1 MADQRTS
8 ARSGSR
14 RGPGRPPRQGERGRG
29 GQAGRGQGG
38 RGEPL
43 GQRPGAP
50 PPQDTPRSAALRAA
64 LAEVGVAD
72 AQRLERRLDGAL
84 RRPGPERD
92 PALDRLEPEVE
103 AARARLAV
111 RRASVP
117 ALSYPPELPVS
128 GAREEIAAAIRDHQV
143 VVVAG
148 ETGSG
153 KTTQLPKICLELGR
167 GARGMVGHTQPRRI
181 AARAVAERVAEELS
195 VPLGE
200 QVGYAVRFTDRVS
213 DRTLVSV
220 VTDGILLAEVQRDPL
235 LSRYDTVIIDEAHE
249 RSLNIDFL
257 LGILHRLL
265 PRRPDLKLVITS
277 ATIDPQRFAD
287 HFADVAGEVPVIE
300 VSGRTYPVEVR
311 YRPLVEDV
319 DEDDEDEDEDDD
331 AGGGRDDDR
340 SGGRPA
346 RAAKDPVQGVCD
358 AVRELAA
365 TGPGDVLVFL
375 PGEREIR
382 EASDAVA
389 RMQLRGTEVLPLYA
403 RLSGAEQHRVFSA
416 HGPGVQR
423 RVVLSTNVAETSLT
437 VPGIRYVVDA
447 GLARVSRYSARLKVQ
462 RLPVEPVSRASADQR
477 SGRCGRV
484 AEGVAIRLYSEADYD
499 GRPRFTDPEVLRTSL
514 ASVIL
519 QMAALGLGRVEDF
532 PFVDPPDRRQVADG
546 LSLLTELGAIED
558 DLAAVG
564 RADGGD
570 RRERGPAEQ
579 RQLRLTPVGRR
590 LARLP
595 LDPRLARM
603 VLEAD
608 RNSCVAEVLVI
619 AAALSVQDP
628 RDRPVEHQ
636 QAADAAHARF
646 RDERSDLLTLLALW
660 RYLHAQQD
668 TLSSSAFR
676 RMCKREFLSWLRV
689 REWQDVHRQLRQLT
703 RSLGV
708 DASSSASSTPD
719 DVSTDDG
726 ADTLGEADDD
736 GPGGSADDA
745 LPGSEQQVDADR
757 VHASVLAGFLS
768 SIGMREERAK
778 DPRGQQRPGG
788 EGRPERRDRRGVEY
802 LGARGARFALWPGSV
817 LARKPPAWVM
827 AAELV
832 ETSRLWARGVAA
844 IQPEWVEALA
854 GHLVRRTYSEPHWS
868 KKRASVVAS
877 ERVLLHG
884 LPLVAART
892 VAYGRVDPVTSRDLF
907 IRHAL
912 VEGDWVNH
920 HRFLEDNR
928 ALLEEAEDLEHRTRT
943 RGLVVDEEAL
953 VAFYDARVP
962 ADVVSGAHFDRW
974 WKGERR
980 RHPDLLTFDPAALL
994 ADAASGVQVDD
1005 YPLVWR
1011 VGDLDLRVSY
1021 RFAPGEDDDGATVHV
1036 PIRALAQLDPEPFA
1050 WQVPGLRH
1058 ELVTALVRGLPKAV
1072 RRHLAPAPDR
1082 ADAVLAVAGPQDGP
1096 LLPVLSRELER
1107 LTGTAVPLE
1116 DWDPGALPDHLRVR
1130 FAVHD
1135 GDDDGREGSPVL
1147 GAGRD
1152 LLALRR
1158 ALVADVRR
1166 AVSAAAS
1173 DLERGGAR
1181 DAGAA
1186 FAGGAL
1192 PPEVSTAGVAGF
1204 PALTDEG
1211 DAVAV
1216 RVHPTA
1222 AEARV
1227 AQRAGT
1233 RRLLRLELPTPGKDV
1248 VRRLSNADLLVLAR
1262 SPHGS
1267 TAALIDDCWDA
1278 VLDDLVRRAGGP
1290 PTDPEG
1296 HAALRERARAEGP
1309 AAVADVVAVVVRVLR
1324 SAGEAEAAL
1333 DRLASSG
1340 GSGLQALAVRPALED
1355 ARAQLAGLVHPGFVT
1370 ATGRERLP
1378 DLQRYLQ
1385 ALLRRLAAL
1394 PADAARDRDRTGVV
1408 ERASAD
1414 YARAVAALPP
1424 VRRGDDDVREVR
1436 WMLEELRVSLF
1447 TQGAVATRGSASPQ
1461 RVARAL
1467 AKLPLVEV

>member
-1 MADQRTS
+1 MRPTLDDDMADQRTS
-8 ARSGSR
+8 ARRGPR
-14 RGPGRPPRQGERGRG
+14 RGPR
-29 GQAGRGQGG
+29 
-38 RGEPL
+38 
-43 GQRPGAP
+43 RPGGNQNGQ
-50 PPQDTPRSAALRAA
+50 PPQDTPQSAALRQA

-72 AQRLERRLDGAL
+72 GQRLDRRIDGAL
-84 RRPGPERD
+84 RRPGPERG

-103 AARARLAV
+103 AARARLV
-111 RRASVP
+111 TRRESVP
-117 ALSYPPELPVS
+117 AVSYPPELPVS

-167 GARGMVGHTQPRRI
+167 GARGMIGHTQPRRI
-181 AARAVAERVAEELS
+181 AARAVAERVAEELA
-195 VPLGE
+195 VLMGE

-265 PRRPDLKLVITS
+265 PRRPDLKLIITS
-277 ATIDPQRFAD
+277 ATIDPRRFAD

-300 VSGRTYPVEVR
+300 VSGRTFPVEVR
-311 YRPLVEDV
+311 YRPLVEDA
-319 DEDDEDEDEDDD
+319 EDDEDEDDD
-331 AGGGRDDDR
+331 APS
-340 SGGRPA
+340 SGGAAPA
-346 RAAKDPVQGVCD
+346 RAAREPVEAICD

-382 EASDAVA
+382 ETTDAVA

-403 RLSGAEQHRVFSA
+403 RLSGADQHRVFSA
-416 HGPGVQR
+416 HAPGVQR

-462 RLPVEPVSRASADQR
+462 RLPVEPVSQASANQR

-484 AEGVAIRLYSEADYD
+484 AEGVAIRLYSESDYES
-499 GRPRFTDPEVLRTSL
+499 RPRFTDPEVLRTSL

-546 LSLLTELGAIED
+546 LALLTELGALETGE
-558 DLAAVG
+558 AERVG
-564 RADGGD
+564 EDGGRD
-570 RRERGPAEQ
+570 RGTDRTTDRGPAES

-590 LARLP
+590 LAKLP

-628 RDRPVEHQ
+628 RERPAEHQ

-660 RYLHAQQD
+660 RYVHAQQE

-689 REWQDVHRQLRQLT
+689 REWQDVHRQLRSLT

-708 DASSSASSTPD
+708 DASSSAVVTPD
-719 DVSTDDG
+719 EAPVDG
-726 ADTLGEADDD
+726 DEAGDSADTLAEADDD
-736 GPGGSADDA
+736 AAGEDV

-768 SIGMREERAK
+768 SIGMRDERKSDAA
-778 DPRGQQRPGG
+778 RGRDQAQRQGRDERPARGG
-788 EGRPERRDRRGVEY
+788 RGVEY

-854 GHLVRRTYSEPHWS
+854 GHLVKRTYSEPHWS
-868 KKRASVVAS
+868 KKRGSVVAR

-884 LPLVAART
+884 LPLVADRT
-892 VAYGRVDPVTSRDLF
+892 VAYGRIDPVTSRDLF

-912 VEGDWVNH
+912 VEGDWVSH
-920 HRFLEDNR
+920 HRFLAENR

-953 VAFYDARVP
+953 VTFYDERLP
-962 ADVVSGAHFDRW
+962 ADVVSGAHFDQW
-974 WKGERR
+974 WKAERR
-980 RHPDLLTFDPAALL
+980 RRPDLLTFDPAALL
-994 ADAASGVQVDD
+994 ADAAAGVQVDD
-1005 YPLVWR
+1005 YPLTWR
-1011 VGDLDLRVSY
+1011 AGELDLRVSY
-1021 RFAPGEDDDGATVHV
+1021 RFAPGEEDDGATVHV
-1036 PIRALAQLDPEPFA
+1036 PLRALAQLDPEPFA

-1082 ADAVLAVAGPQDGP
+1082 AEAVLAVAGPADGP
-1096 LLPVLSRELER
+1096 VLEVLSRELER
-1107 LTGTAVPLE
+1107 LTGTPVPLG
-1116 DWDPGALPDHLRVR
+1116 DWDPGSLPEHLRVR
-1130 FAVHD
+1130 FVVA
-1135 GDDDGREGSPVL
+1135 DDADDPGSGRVL

-1152 LLALRR
+1152 LLALR
-1158 ALVADVRR
+1158 AELTDDVRR

-1181 DAGAA
+1181 DATEA
-1186 FAGGAL
+1186 FASGAL
-1192 PPEVSTAGVAGF
+1192 PEEVSTAGVAGY

-1216 RVHPTA
+1216 RVYPTA
-1222 AEARV
+1222 GEARV

-1233 RRLLRLELPTPGKDV
+1233 LRLLRLELPVPGRDV
-1248 VRRLSNADLLVLAR
+1248 VQRLSNTELLTLAR

-1267 TAALIDDCWDA
+1267 TAALLDDVWEA
-1278 VLDDLVRRAGGP
+1278 VLVDLVRRAGGP

-1296 HAALRERARAEGP
+1296 HDALRERARREGP
-1309 AAVADVVAVVVRVLR
+1309 ALVPEAVGVVIRVLR
-1324 SAGEAEAAL
+1324 SAAELEARLEA
-1333 DRLASSG
+1333 LASG
-1340 GSGLQALAVRPALED
+1340 AGAGLRALAVRPALED
-1355 ARAQLAGLVHPGFVT
+1355 LRGQLAGLVHPRMVT
-1370 ATGRERLP
+1370 AAGLDRLP

-1385 ALLRRLAAL
+1385 GALRRVAAL

-1408 ERASAD
+1408 QRSA
-1414 YARAVAALPP
+1414 AEVEAAVAALPA
-1424 VRRGDDDVREVR
+1424 VRREDDDVREVR

-1447 TQGAVATRGSASPQ
+1447 AQGLPTRGSVSPQ
-1461 RVARAL
+1461 RITRAL
-1467 AKLPLVEV
+1467 AALARVEV

>member
-1 MADQRTS
+1 MTERRPSDRRARRS
-8 ARSGSR
+8 APRR
-14 RGPGRPPRQGERGRG
+14 RGGAAT
-29 GQAGRGQGG
+29 AGS
-38 RGEPL
+38 
-43 GQRPGAP
+43 GAP
-50 PPQDTPRSAALRAA
+50 GDTPRSAALRAA

-103 AARARLAV
+103 AARARLAA

-319 DEDDEDEDEDDD
+319 DEEDDDEDDD
-331 AGGGRDDDR
+331 AGAGRDDDR

-546 LSLLTELGAIED
+546 LALLTELGAIEGD
-558 DLAAVG
+558 DE
-564 RADGGD
+564 RAEGGD

-628 RDRPVEHQ
+628 RERPVEHQ

-668 TLSSSAFR
+668 ALSSSAFR

-708 DASSSASSTPD
+708 DASSSASSTPEGGAGARD
-719 DVSTDDG
+719 DDG
-726 ADTLGEADDD
+726 ADTLAEADDD
-736 GPGGSADDA
+736 GPDGAGDDV

-778 DPRGQQRPGG
+778 DPRAGAQQGREGQ
-788 EGRPERRDRRGVEY
+788 RPERRDRRGVEY

-884 LPLVAART
+884 LPLVAGRT

-1005 YPLVWR
+1005 YPLTWR

-1107 LTGTAVPLE
+1107 LTGTAVPVE
-1116 DWDPGALPDHLRVR
+1116 DWDPAALPDHLRVR

-1158 ALVADVRR
+1158 ALTADVRR

-1233 RRLLRLELPTPGKDV
+1233 RRLLRLELPTPGKEV

-1267 TAALIDDCWDA
+1267 TAALLDDCWDA

-1324 SAGEAEAAL
+1324 SAGEVEAAL

-1355 ARAQLAGLVHPGFVT
+1355 ARAQLAGLVHPGFVA

-1436 WMLEELRVSLF
+1436 WLLEELRVSLF
-1447 TQGAVATRGSASPQ
+1447 TQGAVPTRGSASPQ

>member
-1 MADQRTS
+1 MAEQRTPS
-8 ARSGSR
+8 RRGSR
-14 RGPGRPPRQGERGRG
+14 RGGRPPG
-29 GQAGRGQGG
+29 AGR
-38 RGEPL
+38 
-43 GQRPGAP
+43 AP
-50 PPQDTPRSAALRAA
+50 APVADTPQTAALRAA

-72 AQRLERRLDGAL
+72 GQRLERRLDGAL
-84 RRPGPERD
+84 RRPGPERGA
-92 PALDRLEPEVE
+92 ALERVAADVE
-103 AARARLAV
+103 TARERLAV
-111 RRASVP
+111 RRTTVP
-117 ALSYPPELPVS
+117 AISYPPELPVS
-128 GAREEIAAAIRDHQV
+128 GARDEIAAAIRDHQV

-167 GARGMVGHTQPRRI
+167 GARGMIGHTQPRRI
-181 AARAVAERVAEELS
+181 AARAVAERVAEELA

-220 VTDGILLAEVQRDPL
+220 VTDGILLAEVQRDPM

-277 ATIDPQRFAD
+277 ATIDPRRFAD

-300 VSGRTYPVEVR
+300 VSGRTFPVEVR
-311 YRPLVEDV
+311 YRPLVDDTADADAE
-319 DEDDEDEDEDDD
+319 EDDDEDDD
-331 AGGGRDDDR
+331 
-340 SGGRPA
+340 RPA
-346 RAAKDPVQGVCD
+346 RAAKEPVQAVCD

-382 EASDAVA
+382 ETADAVA
-389 RMQLRGTEVLPLYA
+389 RMQMRGTEVLPLYA
-403 RLSGAEQHRVFSA
+403 RLTGAEQHRVFSA

-462 RLPVEPVSRASADQR
+462 RLPVEAVSQASANQR

-484 AEGVAIRLYSEADYD
+484 AEGVAIRLYSEADYE

-546 LSLLTELGAIED
+546 LALLTELGAIETTEGD
-558 DLAAVG
+558 AA
-564 RADGGD
+564 A
-570 RRERGPAEQ
+570 ERGPAEQ

-603 VLEAD
+603 VVEAD
-608 RNSCVAEVLVI
+608 RNSCVAEVLVL

-628 RDRPVEHQ
+628 RERPAEHQ

-660 RYLHAQQD
+660 RYLHAQQE

-708 DASSSASSTPD
+708 DASSSAVLPD
-719 DVSTDDG
+719 EDADVV
-726 ADTLGEADDD
+726 GEADD
-736 GPGGSADDA
+736 GDA
-745 LPGSEQQVDADR
+745 PEEDVLPGSEQQVDADR

-768 SIGMREERAK
+768 SIGMREERTK
-778 DPRGQQRPGG
+778 DPRAKVQAGRDAARPD
-788 EGRPERRDRRGVEY
+788 RRERRNVEY

-892 VAYGRVDPVTSRDLF
+892 IAYGRVDPVTSRDLF

-912 VEGDWVNH
+912 VEGDWVST
-920 HRFLEDNR
+920 HRFLDDNR
-928 ALLEEAEDLEHRTRT
+928 ALLDEAEDLEHRTRT

-980 RHPDLLTFDPAALL
+980 RRPDLLTFDPSALL
-994 ADAASGVQVDD
+994 ADAAAGVQVDD
-1005 YPLVWR
+1005 FPLLWR
-1011 VGDLDLRVSY
+1011 AGELDLRVSY
-1021 RFAPGEDDDGATVHV
+1021 RFAPGEEDDGATVHV
-1036 PIRALAQLDPEPFA
+1036 PLRALAQLDPEPFA

-1082 ADAVLAVAGPQDGP
+1082 AEAVLAVAGPADGP
-1096 LLPVLSRELER
+1096 VLEVLSRELER
-1107 LTGTAVPLE
+1107 LTGTPVPLA
-1116 DWDPGALPDHLRVR
+1116 DWDPAALPDHLRVR
-1130 FAVHD
+1130 FTVE
-1135 GDDDGREGSPVL
+1135 DDDDRAADGSPRVL
-1147 GAGRD
+1147 GTSRD

-1158 ALVADVRR
+1158 SLTADVRR

-1181 DAGAA
+1181 DADAA
-1186 FAGGAL
+1186 FATGAL
-1192 PPEVSTAGVAGF
+1192 PEEVSTAGVAGY

-1216 RVHPTA
+1216 RVYPTA
-1222 AEARV
+1222 GEARA

-1233 RRLLRLELPTPGKDV
+1233 LRLLRLELPTPGKDV
-1248 VRRLSNADLLVLAR
+1248 VRRLSNTDLLTLAR

-1267 TAALIDDCWDA
+1267 TAALLDDVWDA
-1278 VLDDLVRRAGGP
+1278 VLADLVRRAGGP

-1296 HAALRERARAEGP
+1296 HAALREQARTAGP
-1309 AAVADVVAVVVRVLR
+1309 GAVAAAVGVVVRVLR
-1324 SAGEAEAAL
+1324 SAAEVEE
-1333 DRLASSG
+1333 RL
-1340 GSGLQALAVRPALED
+1340 GSLADGAGAGLRALAVRPALED
-1355 ARAQLAGLVHPGFVT
+1355 LRAQLAGLVHPRMVT
-1370 ATGRERLP
+1370 AAGLDRLP

-1385 ALLRRLAAL
+1385 GMLRRVASL
-1394 PADAARDRDRTGVV
+1394 PGDAARDRDRTGVV
-1408 ERASAD
+1408 QRSA
-1414 YARAVAALPP
+1414 AEVEAAVAALPAS
-1424 VRRGDDDVREVR
+1424 RRGDDDVREVR
-1436 WMLEELRVSLF
+1436 WTLEELRVSLF
-1447 TQGAVATRGSASPQ
+1447 AQGLPTRGSVSPQ
-1461 RVARAL
+1461 RVTRAL
-1467 AKLPLVEV
+1467 AALPRDDG

>member
-1 MADQRTS
+1 MADQRTP
-8 ARSGSR
+8 ARRGSR
-14 RGPGRPPRQGERGRG
+14 RGPRRPGSGKG
-29 GQAGRGQGG
+29 GQ
-38 RGEPL
+38 
-43 GQRPGAP
+43 
-50 PPQDTPRSAALRAA
+50 PPQDTPQSAALRQA

-72 AQRLERRLDGAL
+72 AQRLERRVDGAL
-84 RRPGPERD
+84 RRPGPERG
-92 PALDRLEPEVE
+92 PALERLEPEVE
-103 AARARLAV
+103 AARARLLT
-111 RRASVP
+111 RRESVP
-117 ALSYPPELPVS
+117 AVSYPPELPVS
-128 GAREEIAAAIRDHQV
+128 GAREEIADAIRDHQV

-167 GARGMVGHTQPRRI
+167 GARGMIGHTQPRRI
-181 AARAVAERVAEELS
+181 AARAVAERVAEELA

-265 PRRPDLKLVITS
+265 PRRPDLKLIITS
-277 ATIDPQRFAD
+277 ATIDPRRFAD

-300 VSGRTYPVEVR
+300 VSGRTFPVEVR
-311 YRPLVEDV
+311 YRPLVEDG
-319 DEDDEDEDEDDD
+319 EDDEEDEDDD
-331 AGGGRDDDR
+331 APS
-340 SGGRPA
+340 SGGRAPA
-346 RAAKDPVQGVCD
+346 RAAREPVEAICD

-382 EASDAVA
+382 ETTDAVA

-403 RLSGAEQHRVFSA
+403 RLSGADQHRVFSA
-416 HGPGVQR
+416 HAPGVQR

-462 RLPVEPVSRASADQR
+462 RLPVEPVSQASANQR

-484 AEGVAIRLYSEADYD
+484 AEGVAIRLYSESDYES
-499 GRPRFTDPEVLRTSL
+499 RPRFTDPEILRTSL

-546 LSLLTELGAIED
+546 LALLTELGALETGEAD
-558 DLAAVG
+558 RVG
-564 RADGGD
+564 EEAGLDRGAD
-570 RRERGPAEQ
+570 RGPAES

-590 LARLP
+590 LAKLP

-628 RDRPVEHQ
+628 RERPVEHQ

-660 RYLHAQQD
+660 RYLHAQQE

-689 REWQDVHRQLRQLT
+689 REWQDVHRQLRSLT

-708 DASSSASSTPD
+708 DASSSAVVVPRGGEAAPLEGD
-719 DVSTDDG
+719 EAGDP
-726 ADTLGEADDD
+726 ADTLAEADDD
-736 GPGGSADDA
+736 ADRAAEDV

-768 SIGMREERAK
+768 SIGMR
-778 DPRGQQRPGG
+778 D
-788 EGRPERRDRRGVEY
+788 ERRSGGPGEQARGRAERPARGGRGVEY

-817 LARKPPAWVM
+817 LARKPPSWVM

-868 KKRASVVAS
+868 KKRGSVVAS

-884 LPLVAART
+884 LPLVAGRT
-892 VAYGRVDPVTSRDLF
+892 VAYGRIDPVTSRDLF

-912 VEGDWVNH
+912 VEGDWVSH
-920 HRFLEDNR
+920 HRFLDDNR

-953 VAFYDARVP
+953 VTFYDERVP

-974 WKGERR
+974 WKAERR
-980 RHPDLLTFDPAALL
+980 RQPDLLTFDPAALL

-1005 YPLVWR
+1005 YPLTWR
-1011 VGDLDLRVSY
+1011 AGELDLRVSY
-1021 RFAPGEDDDGATVHV
+1021 RFAPGEEDDGATVHV
-1036 PIRALAQLDPEPFA
+1036 PLRALAQLDPEPFA

-1082 ADAVLAVAGPQDGP
+1082 AEAVLAVAGPRDGA

-1107 LTGTAVPLE
+1107 LTGTPVPVA
-1116 DWDPGALPDHLRVR
+1116 DWDPASLPDHLRVR
-1130 FAVHD
+1130 FVVE
-1135 GDDDGREGSPVL
+1135 DDGEDAARRRVL
-1147 GAGRD
+1147 GEGRD
-1152 LLALRR
+1152 LLSLRR
-1158 ALVADVRR
+1158 ELTADVRR

-1173 DLERGGAR
+1173 DLERAGAR
-1181 DAGAA
+1181 DAAEA
-1186 FAGGAL
+1186 FSGGAL
-1192 PPEVSTAGVAGF
+1192 PEEVSTAGVAGY

-1216 RVHPTA
+1216 RVYPTA

-1233 RRLLRLELPTPGKDV
+1233 RRLLRLELPEPGKDV
-1248 VRRLSNADLLVLAR
+1248 VRRLSNTDLLVLAR

-1267 TAALIDDCWDA
+1267 AAALLQDCWEA

-1290 PTDPEG
+1290 PTDPAE

-1309 AAVADVVAVVVRVLR
+1309 GALAEVVGVVVRVLR
-1324 SAGEAEAAL
+1324 SAADVEARIAAL
-1333 DRLASSG
+1333 SAGG
-1340 GSGLQALAVRPALED
+1340 GSGLRALAMLPGLAD
-1355 ARAQLAGLVHPGFVT
+1355 ARAQLSGLVPDGFVA
-1370 ATGRERLP
+1370 ATGRDRLP

-1385 ALLRRLAAL
+1385 GLLRRLEAL
-1394 PADAARDRDRTGVV
+1394 PSDPARDRDRTGVL
-1408 ERASAD
+1408 ERATAD
-1414 YARAVAALPP
+1414 HDRVVAALPA

-1447 TQGAVATRGSASPQ
+1447 AQGLGTRGSVSTQ
-1461 RVARAL
+1461 RIERAL
-1467 AKLPLVEV
+1467 AKLPRVEV

>member
-1 MADQRTS
+1 MADQRTAS
-8 ARSGSR
+8 RRGSR
-14 RGPGRPPRQGERGRG
+14 RGRRPDG
-29 GQAGRGQGG
+29 AGS
-38 RGEPL
+38 
-43 GQRPGAP
+43 RPGGP
-50 PPQDTPRSAALRAA
+50 PPQETPQSSALREA

-72 AQRLERRLDGAL
+72 AQRLERRVDGAL
-84 RRPGPERD
+84 RRPGPERG
-92 PALDRLEPEVE
+92 PALTRLEPEVE
-103 AARARLAV
+103 AARARLAA

-117 ALSYPPELPVS
+117 AVSYPPELPVS
-128 GAREEIAAAIRDHQV
+128 GARDEIAAAIRDHQV

-167 GARGMVGHTQPRRI
+167 GARGMIGHTQPRRI
-181 AARAVAERVAEELS
+181 AARAVAERVAEELA

-213 DRTLVSV
+213 ERTLVSV

-277 ATIDPQRFAD
+277 ATIDPRRFAD

-311 YRPLVEDV
+311 YRPLVDDAAE
-319 DEDDEDEDEDDD
+319 DEDDEDE
-331 AGGGRDDDR
+331 RDDDR
-340 SGGRPA
+340 PV
-346 RAAKDPVQGVCD
+346 RAAKEPVEALCD

-403 RLSGAEQHRVFSA
+403 RLTGAEQHRVFSA

-437 VPGIRYVVDA
+437 VPGVRYVVDA

-484 AEGVAIRLYSEADYD
+484 AEGVAIRLYSEADYE

-546 LSLLTELGAIED
+546 LALLTELGAIETGEGAD
-558 DLAAVG
+558 DGAAQ
-564 RADGGD
+564 
-570 RRERGPAEQ
+570 ERGPAES

-608 RNSCVAEVLVI
+608 RNSCVAEVLVL

-628 RDRPVEHQ
+628 RERPADHQ

-646 RDERSDLLTLLALW
+646 RDERGDLLTLLALW
-660 RYLHAQQD
+660 RYLHAQQE

-689 REWQDVHRQLRQLT
+689 REWQDVHRQLRSLT

-719 DVSTDDG
+719 DASTTDGDG

-736 GPGGSADDA
+736 VGEESEGV

-768 SIGMREERAK
+768 SIGMREERSK
-778 DPRGQQRPGG
+778 DPRAQQGRGGREQRPA
-788 EGRPERRDRRGVEY
+788 RPDRRGVEY

-884 LPLVAART
+884 LPLVAGRT
-892 VAYGRVDPVTSRDLF
+892 VAYGRVDPALSRDLF
-907 IRHAL
+907 LRHAL
-912 VEGDWVNH
+912 VEGDWVSH
-920 HRFLEDNR
+920 HRFLAENR

-953 VAFYDARVP
+953 FGFYDERVP

-980 RHPDLLTFDPAALL
+980 RRPDLLTFDPAALL
-994 ADAASGVQVDD
+994 AEGASGVQVDD
-1005 YPLVWR
+1005 FPLTWR

-1021 RFAPGEDDDGATVHV
+1021 RFAPGADDDGVTVHV
-1036 PIRALAQLDPEPFA
+1036 PLRALAQVEPDAFS

-1082 ADAVLAVAGPQDGP
+1082 AEAVLAVAGPQDGP

-1107 LTGTAVPLE
+1107 LTGTAVPVG
-1116 DWDPGALPDHLRVR
+1116 DWDPASLPEHLRVR
-1130 FAVHD
+1130 FVVEDDQDDSAGHEGGGRGD
-1135 GDDDGREGSPVL
+1135 GGRVL
-1147 GAGRD
+1147 GVGRD
-1152 LLALRR
+1152 LLALR
-1158 ALVADVRR
+1158 ADLTADVRR
-1166 AVSAAAS
+1166 AVSSAAS

-1181 DAGAA
+1181 DAGGA
-1186 FAGGAL
+1186 FASGAL
-1192 PPEVSTAGVAGF
+1192 PQEVSTAGVAGY

-1211 DAVAV
+1211 DSVAV

-1222 AEARV
+1222 AEAGV

-1267 TAALIDDCWDA
+1267 TAALLDDCWDA

-1309 AAVADVVAVVVRVLR
+1309 AAVAEAVGVVVRVLR
-1324 SAGEAEAAL
+1324 TATEVETRIGEL
-1333 DRLASSG
+1333 SSG
-1340 GSGLQALAVRPALED
+1340 AGAGLQALAVQPALAD
-1355 ARAQLAGLVHPGFVT
+1355 ARAQLAGLVHDGFV
-1370 ATGRERLP
+1370 AEAGRARLP
-1378 DLQRYLQ
+1378 DLQRYLLG
-1385 ALLRRLAAL
+1385 LLRRLQHL
-1394 PADAARDRDRTGVV
+1394 PADAPRDRDRTGVV
-1408 ERASAD
+1408 QRASAD
-1414 YARAVAALPP
+1414 VDRVVAALPA

-1447 TQGAVATRGSASPQ
+1447 AQGLGTKGSISPQ
-1461 RVARAL
+1461 RVDRAL
-1467 AKLPLVEV
+1467 ARLPLVEA